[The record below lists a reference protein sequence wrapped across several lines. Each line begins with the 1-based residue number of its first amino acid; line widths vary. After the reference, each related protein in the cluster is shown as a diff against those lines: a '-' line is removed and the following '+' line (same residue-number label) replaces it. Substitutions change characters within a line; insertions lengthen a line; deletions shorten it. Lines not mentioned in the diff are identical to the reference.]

1 MAQAAR
7 KPVALTEV
15 DSFLAIDKVGNVT
28 VYSGKVDLGTG
39 VTTALRQIVAEEL
52 DVPIGRIEL
61 IQGDT
66 LLTPDQGN
74 TWGSLTIQLG
84 GMQLRQASAA
94 ARQALMVEA
103 AKKLGADQLTVA
115 DGVISGGG
123 KNVELRRVD
132 RRQELRDHAR
142 SQTAGEGKRRRRT
155 TRSSARRNRGSTSPH
170 KITGRFTYMQ
180 DFKVPGM
187 LHGRVVRPPAI
198 GAKLES
204 VDDSARQEHSRDRQ
218 GGARGRFPR
227 CCRVQRMG
235 RNPRRGAP
243 SRPPGRSRKRCPIRP
258 SSGITCGPPRWSR
271 TRSPAM
277 TGNTAEAMR
286 QGRGQGHQGDL
297 RLRHPHPRLDRAVL
311 RDCRIQ

>member
-1 MAQAAR
+1 MNIEISRRDVLLGSGALVVSFSTAGSLSEAMAQAGA

-15 DSFLAIDKVGNVT
+15 DSFLAIDKVGHVT

-103 AKKLGADQLTVA
+103 AKKLGADQLTVI

-123 KNVELRRVD
+123 KNVSYGELIGGKSFAITLDPKQPVKEKAPKDYKIVGTSQPRVD
-132 RRQELRDHAR
+132 IPA
-142 SQTAGEGKRRRRT
+142 
-155 TRSSARRNRGSTSPH
+155 

-187 LHGRVVRPPAI
+187 LHGRVVRPAAI

-204 VDDSARQEHSRDRQ
+204 VDDSALKSIPGIVKVVREGTASRC
-218 GGARGRFPR
+218 ACSGRAPTSTA
-227 CCRVQRMG
+227 G
-235 RNPRRGAP
+235 TRRA
-243 SRPPGRSRKRCPIRP
+243 
-258 SSGITCGPPRWSR
+258 
-271 TRSPAM
+271 
-277 TGNTAEAMR
+277 
-286 QGRGQGHQGDL
+286 L
-297 RLRHPHPRLDRAVL
+297 RR
-311 RDCRIQ
+311 